1 MLLLVSLISS
11 AVCLPS
17 PASQTNEYFAK
28 LYWIMNSIKMS
39 EIIQI
44 QKLNGWWE
52 EINFHFMKY
61 FPIWNNI
68 TFGMSSFSALHNTL
82 TAIDGREWDSRDS
95 CQPVG
100 YCDDIYTG
108 WPLSDCDIYVIVT
121 RYGHLADK
129 DGPRSLM
136 SAKECHQPVKLN
148 IPTFTENL
156 QFWPQRW

>member
-1 MLLLVSLISS
+1 
-11 AVCLPS
+11 
-17 PASQTNEYFAK
+17 
-28 LYWIMNSIKMS
+28 MS

-82 TAIDGREWDSRDS
+82 LLTGREWDSRDS

-108 WPLSDCDIYVIVT
+108 WPLCDCDIYVIVT

-129 DGPRSLM
+129 DGLRSLM